1 MSVLRGTVAGALT
14 TVAFL
19 FLIGGGAFVFLM
31 EVLEEVRI
39 GAYQAVLMLVGL
51 LGALAGGAVGGW
63 QARAGGAGSRGRI
76 ALSGLLGPVLLYVVG
91 ALVSPGQEGLV
102 IGLLVTLLGA
112 AAGAW
117 AASRRAPA
125 TE

>member
-14 TVAFL
+14 MVAVL

-31 EVLEEVRI
+31 DGLEEVRL
-39 GAYQAVLMLVGL
+39 GVYQWVVVVVTL
-51 LGALAGGAVGGW
+51 LGALAGGLVGGW
-63 QARAGGAGSRGRI
+63 QARAGGACSRRRVAI
-76 ALSGLLGPVLLYVVG
+76 SGLVGPLLFH
-91 ALVSPGQEGLV
+91 LVSSVAFGSEAFLLGLF
-102 IGLLVTLLGA
+102 VTLLGA

-125 TE
+125 TA